1 VSIKSVAARKIMS
14 IANVKG
20 DDRSVQV
27 PVARTRRVAG
37 ANVAYTNKVAV
48 KLKCD
53 GTISR
58 QIAK

>member
-1 VSIKSVAARKIMS
+1 MLS

-20 DDRSVQV
+20 DDRLVQV
-27 PVARTRRVAG
+27 PVARTRRVAD
-37 ANVAYTNKVAV
+37 ANVAYTNKIAV

-53 GTISR
+53 VTISR